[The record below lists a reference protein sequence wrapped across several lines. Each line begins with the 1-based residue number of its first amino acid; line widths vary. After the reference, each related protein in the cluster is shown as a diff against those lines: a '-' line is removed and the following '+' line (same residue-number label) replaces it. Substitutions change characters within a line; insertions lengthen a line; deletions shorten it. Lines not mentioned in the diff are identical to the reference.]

1 MTTNRRSSIATPTMP
16 ALEID
21 RTRERPFT
29 LGLGFAAGHIEALL
43 AKAVK
48 EAIPPHTFLDR
59 LLNHE
64 VGGREERRIKQSL
77 KLSTLPTE
85 QTIPNFDFAF
95 QPAVER
101 SRIETLASSAWVRGA
116 QTVLLQGPPG
126 VGKPIWRSDWASRR
140 SNRGSR

>member
-1 MTTNRRSSIATPTMP
+1 MP
-16 ALEID
+16 ALDID
-21 RTRERPFT
+21 RTRERLFT

-77 KLSTLPTE
+77 KLSNLPTG

-126 VGKPIWRSDWASRR
+126 VGKPNWRADWASRR